1 MLNDR
6 IQELALQAAAW
17 ARTANWSSNPK
28 FGDRSYDDLYNEKFA
43 ELVAQECARVIEE
56 HAKLF
61 PEADT
66 TWRCAMIESAKVVK
80 DNFRS

>member
-1 MLNDR
+1 MSR
-6 IQELALQAAAW
+6 SIYKHQADNTEWDAKFS
-17 ARTANWSSNPK
+17 NSSVE
-28 FGDRSYDDLYNEKFA
+28 YFA

>member
-1 MLNDR
+1 MSKRILEIAERAGIHFSNKRILNGGNE
-6 IQELALQAAAW
+6 IAQFV
-17 ARTANWSSNPK
+17 TKSSVE
-28 FGDRSYDDLYNEKFA
+28 YFA